1 MRLNLFFCNLN
12 SRTQMQIFHF
22 VLVLPMYL
30 NCTKFAIFK
39 LPLNFFQPRDIL
51 LFSPAQRSTQ
61 LQPKSIFKFVQ
72 SFFSQHMR
80 PNFVANFHFCNI
92 IVSFKLKLYSYEW
105 CGQKKKAGKRSS
117 YEKKF
122 SCEPTIVLIFSR

>member
-22 VLVLPMYL
+22 VLVLPKYL

-72 SFFSQHMR
+72 SFFSQMTIFHPTAACAFTGHRITGWAHMR

-92 IVSFKLKLYSYEW
+92 IVFFKLKLYSYE
-105 CGQKKKAGKRSS
+105 
-117 YEKKF
+117 
-122 SCEPTIVLIFSR
+122 